1 MKLVVNNIE
10 LETSEIDGLIFAA
23 SNIAARAK
31 SCKTYTIEIPATSR
45 NTQALGDIW
54 TVHELRSYKFTAYM
68 RTDTI
73 DIPGVLIIDSFN
85 RYSASG
91 NFVFGV
97 GIVGSLLEGV
107 RLRDVD
113 FSELDHTIADFADAY
128 CDGSLDYVYD
138 LGSRGLYKGAAVA
151 VDEVYPAYNCK
162 KLLEILLS
170 GYNPDLSDVDDSLFT
185 IYTGDID
192 ILGSKDVLRNGI
204 YKLNA
209 DNNFSKGFDNESAFS
224 IDETFDMDENLDIE
238 NDPGG
243 NVNGLTG
250 EYTTPEAASYQF
262 ELSYEIDINFTSSV
276 TPIPRTVSY
285 NSVNDRVNLTISIVG
300 SNGGSTTALEKVL
313 TLDDF
318 NVSDSGTVKAYL
330 KELAAGAVYK
340 VQARIECDV
349 SATSSPGDG
358 DINLGA
364 VLEGTIEGKVSRYY
378 GHGSTVETARMLPDI
393 AATDYIKW
401 LCNVMNLLIYADPLI
416 NDIRIV
422 RQSARGAVGTLEL
435 DQVQQTIEARKDF
448 QLVFDNDDASGL
460 DEVISFPVLDYGE
473 IAEYKTGIARTSIGL
488 NTQVNGTAVP
498 ILIQEDD
505 KWETKLNA
513 RVLQLTGSESETWQL
528 ELFEETY
535 TGLTDIDKVPTWSE
549 IDYESLF
556 VQAANRG
563 IRVIEGVGRLLPEMY
578 TVERYMFPVNV
589 KDIRTGELLGYG
601 YIVKAEQVS
610 GDVYKYTIEI

>member
-10 LETSEIDGLIFAA
+10 LETSELDGLIFAA

-31 SCKTYTIEIPATSR
+31 ACKTYTIEIPATSR

-113 FSELDHTIADFADAY
+113 FSELDHDIADFADSY

-185 IYTGDID
+185 IFTGDHEFNNDRDWQKKAVFDVVID
-192 ILGSKDVLRNGI
+192 DDINSQNHEIITTPQQVNSIVVIDKSPTGTNPGGYLGTTNIFTVPETGVYQLEVSYDLNILITWPGGQSPDFQFPVGTNNGMRIKFQIYGESGATTCQKVVDIVGTQRGEWQHSGSFTSYLRTAPAGST
-204 YKLNA
+204 YKLRVDLEYYVINMA
-209 DNNFSKGFDNESAFS
+209 
-224 IDETFDMDENLDIE
+224 
-238 NDPGG
+238 GG
-243 NVNGLTG
+243 
-250 EYTTPEAASYQF
+250 
-262 ELSYEIDINFTSSV
+262 
-276 TPIPRTVSY
+276 
-285 NSVNDRVNLTISIVG
+285 
-300 SNGGSTTALEKVL
+300 
-313 TLDDF
+313 
-318 NVSDSGTVKAYL
+318 
-330 KELAAGAVYK
+330 
-340 VQARIECDV
+340 
-349 SATSSPGDG
+349 G
-358 DINLGA
+358 DITTRLTSDVDYICKN
-364 VLEGTIEGKVSRYY
+364 SRYFGY
-378 GHGSTVETARMLPDI
+378 GSTVEAKYLLPDI

-416 NDIRIV
+416 NDIRVV
-422 RQSARGAVGTLEL
+422 RQAARGAVGTLEL
-435 DQVQQTIEARKDF
+435 DQIEQTIEARKEF

-473 IAEYKTGIARTSIGL
+473 ISDYKTGIARTSIGL
-488 NTQVNGTAVP
+488 NTQVSGTAVP
-498 ILIQEDD
+498 ILIQEND

-528 ELFEETY
+528 ELFEAVY
-535 TGLTDIDKVPTWSE
+535 TGLTAIDKVPTWSE

-563 IRVIEGVGRLLPEMY
+563 IRIIEGVGRLLPEMY
-578 TVERYMFPVNV
+578 TVERYLFPVNV
-589 KDIRTGELLGYG
+589 KDIRTDELLGYG